1 MCAAGPRGTITTV
14 SFFAELKRRNV
25 VRVGLAYVIVGWLL
39 AQVAEFAAENF
50 GAPDWV
56 LKMFVIFVVLGL
68 PMALFFA
75 WAFEL
80 TPEGIM
86 LEKHVEREESIT
98 HQTGRKLDFVIIA
111 VMAIALIYMVADKFI
126 GEPEITEITE
136 TAVPEDKSIAVLP
149 FVNMSDDKDYFAD
162 GLSEELLNLLVRIPD
177 LKVAGRT
184 SSFSF
189 KGRNED
195 LRLIGDA
202 LDVSTVLEGSV
213 RRSGDRLRITAQLVS
228 VEDGYHIWSETYDRK
243 MADRFDIQDDVASK
257 IISALE
263 LHLTSDSSVEAGR
276 PTQNAEAYGLYL
288 EALAVFQEEDPLFAI
303 ELLDRALA
311 LDPRFAK
318 AHEQKA
324 VLYWNAAAYF
334 MDSAKAQKLT
344 YESAQAALSI
354 DPSLVGAQT
363 FMATANTVDWTWS
376 KELYAVERAT
386 GAMPTNLG
394 VLSAY
399 CWDLAFMGYFRESLK
414 CADRMIALEPL
425 AASGYQQK
433 GMALIAMDRHAE
445 AHDAWQ
451 LAFDA
456 GFPGV
461 AIFNIIDHFLQAEDE
476 MAIELIESLYRDFA
490 LAVFGLEPG
499 SVRAF
504 VENARNPTTGRQY
517 LRETVTA
524 IVKKSDYL
532 GATINA
538 YTLYLA
544 FGDLDAYYDVIYE
557 MTDVDTAWTNSDNLE
572 LPGRVFKVSGYSA
585 DSRFGPL
592 RNKWGMLDLWD
603 ERGPP
608 DDCEKVDGNW
618 VCE

>member
-1 MCAAGPRGTITTV
+1 V

-56 LKMFVIFVVLGL
+56 LKMFVIFLVLGL

-98 HQTGRKLDFVIIA
+98 HRTGRKLDFIIIG
-111 VMAIALIYMVADKFI
+111 VMAVALIYMVADKFI

-228 VEDGYHIWSETYDRK
+228 VEDGYHIWSETYDRT
-243 MADRFDIQDDVASK
+243 MADIFDIQDDVASK

-263 LHLTSDSSVEAGR
+263 LHLASDSTVEAGR

-288 EALAVFQEEDPLFAI
+288 EALAVFQEDGPLFAI

-324 VLYWNAAAYF
+324 VLYWNAAAFF

-399 CWDLAFMGYFRESLK
+399 CWDLAYVGYFRESLE

-425 AASGYQQK
+425 ATSGYQQK
-433 GMALIAMDRHAE
+433 GMALIAMDRRAE

-476 MAIELIESLYRDFA
+476 MAIEFIESLYRDFA

-572 LPGRVFKVSGYSA
+572 LTGRVFKVSGYSV

-618 VCE
+618 LCE

>member
-56 LKMFVIFVVLGL
+56 LKMFVIFLVLGL

-243 MADRFDIQDDVASK
+243 MADIFDIQDDVASK
-257 IISALE
+257 IAAALQ
-263 LHLTSDSSVEAGR
+263 LHLASDSSVEAGR

-288 EALAVFQEEDPLFAI
+288 ESLAVFQEDGPLFAI

-324 VLYWNAAAYF
+324 VLYWNAAAF
-334 MDSAKAQKLT
+334 SMDSAKAQKLT

-394 VLSAY
+394 VLGAY

-433 GMALIAMDRHAE
+433 GMALIAMDRRAD
-445 AHDAWQ
+445 ARDAWQ
-451 LAFDA
+451 RAFDA

-490 LAVFGLEPG
+490 LSVFGLEPG

-532 GATINA
+532 GDTINA
-538 YTLYLA
+538 YALYLA

-557 MTDVDTAWTNSDNLE
+557 MTNVDTAWTNSDNLE
-572 LPGRVFKVSGYSA
+572 LTGRVFKVSGYSA
-585 DSRFGPL
+585 DLRFGPL
-592 RNKWGMLDLWD
+592 RNKWGTLDLWD

-608 DDCEKVDGNW
+608 DDCDKVDDKW
-618 VCE
+618 VCR

>member
-1 MCAAGPRGTITTV
+1 M

-25 VRVGLAYVIVGWLL
+25 VRVGIAYVIVGWLL
-39 AQVAEFAAENF
+39 AQVAEFAIEAF

-56 LKMFVIFVVLGL
+56 LKIFVVFIILGL
-68 PMALFFA
+68 PLALFFA

-80 TPEGIM
+80 TPEGLK
-86 LEKHVEREESIT
+86 LEKHVDPDESIT
-98 HQTGRKLDFVIIA
+98 PQTGRKLDFIIIA
-111 VMAIALIYMVADKFI
+111 VMAVALIYMVADKFI

-202 LDVSTVLEGSV
+202 LDVNTVLEGSV

-243 MADRFDIQDDVASK
+243 MADIFDIQDDVASK

-263 LHLTSDSSVEAGR
+263 LHLASGSSVEAGR

-288 EALAVFQEEDPLFAI
+288 ESLAVFQEDGPLFAI

-324 VLYWNAAAYF
+324 VLYWNAAAFF

-394 VLSAY
+394 VLGAY
-399 CWDLAFMGYFRESLK
+399 CWDLAYMGYFRESLK

-433 GMALIAMDRHAE
+433 GMALIAMDRRAE

-538 YTLYLA
+538 YMLYLA

-557 MTDVDTAWTNSDNLE
+557 MTDVDTAWTNSDNPE
-572 LPGRVFKVSGYSA
+572 LTGRVFKVSGYSA

-608 DDCEKVDGNW
+608 DDCDKVDDEW
-618 VCE
+618 VCR

>member
-1 MCAAGPRGTITTV
+1 M
-14 SFFAELKRRNV
+14 
-25 VRVGLAYVIVGWLL
+25 RVGIAYVIVGWLL
-39 AQVAEFAAENF
+39 AQIAEFAAENF

-228 VEDGYHIWSETYDRK
+228 VEDGYHIWSETYDRT
-243 MADRFDIQDDVASK
+243 MADIFDIQDDVASK

-263 LHLTSDSSVEAGR
+263 LHLASDSTVEAGR

-288 EALAVFQEEDPLFAI
+288 EALAVFQEDGPLLAI
-303 ELLDRALA
+303 ELLDRAIA

-318 AHEQKA
+318 AYEQKA
-324 VLYWNAAAYF
+324 VIYWNAAAFF

-394 VLSAY
+394 VLGAY

-414 CADRMIALEPL
+414 CAERMIALEPL
-425 AASGYQQK
+425 ATSGYQQK
-433 GMALIAMDRHAE
+433 GMALFAMDRRAE

-451 LAFDA
+451 LAIDA

-461 AIFNIIDHFLQAEDE
+461 AIFNIIDHFLHAEDE
-476 MAIELIESLYRDFA
+476 MAIELIESLYRDFS
-490 LAVFGLEPG
+490 LAAFGLEPG

-504 VENARNPTTGRQY
+504 VENARNPSTGREY
-517 LRETVTA
+517 LRDTVTA

-572 LPGRVFKVSGYSA
+572 LTGRVFKISGYSA
-585 DSRFGPL
+585 DPRFGPL
-592 RNKWGMLDLWD
+592 RNKWGMLDLWE

-608 DDCEKVDGNW
+608 DDCSKVGGNW
-618 VCE
+618 LCE

>member
-1 MCAAGPRGTITTV
+1 MCAAGPRGAITTV

-25 VRVGLAYVIVGWLL
+25 VRVGIAYVIVGWLL
-39 AQVAEFAAENF
+39 AQVAEFSAENF

-56 LKMFVIFVVLGL
+56 LKMFVIFLVLGL
-68 PMALFFA
+68 PLALFFA

-80 TPEGIM
+80 TPQGIM

-98 HQTGRKLDFVIIA
+98 HQTGRKLDFIIIA
-111 VMAIALIYMVADKFI
+111 VMAAALIYMVADKFI

-136 TAVPEDKSIAVLP
+136 TTLPEDKSIAVLP

-243 MADRFDIQDDVASK
+243 MADIFDIQDDVASK

-263 LHLTSDSSVEAGR
+263 LHLASDSSVEAGR

-288 EALAVFQEEDPLFAI
+288 EALAVFQEFEPLVAI
-303 ELLDRALA
+303 DLLDRALA

-324 VLYWNAAAYF
+324 VLYWNAAAF
-334 MDSAKAQKLT
+334 SMDSAKAQKLT

-363 FMATANTVDWTWS
+363 FMATADTVDWTWS

-394 VLSAY
+394 VLGAY
-399 CWDLAFMGYFRESLK
+399 CWDLAYMGYFRESLK

-425 AASGYQQK
+425 VASGYQQK
-433 GMALIAMDRHAE
+433 GMALIAMDRRAE

-490 LAVFGLEPG
+490 LAAFGLEPG
-499 SVRAF
+499 SARAF
-504 VENARNPTTGRQY
+504 AENARNPSTGRQY
-517 LRETVTA
+517 LRDTVTA
-524 IVKKSDYL
+524 IVKKSDFL
-532 GATINA
+532 GNTINA
-538 YTLYLA
+538 YMLYLA

-608 DDCEKVDGNW
+608 DDCEKIDGNW